1 MPYNKYRVSNK
12 ADRTLDGIVF
22 ASKLEMN
29 RYSFLKM
36 MESAGKISKLQRQFH
51 FTLVEKFSCQG
62 IKYRAV
68 VYKAD
73 FSYDNSNRQWIIED
87 AKGFETPEYKIK
99 RAMLLSKPH
108 DFLFYEIKDANEIG
122 GIEIEKGVKR

>member
-22 ASKLEMN
+22 ASKLECS
-29 RYSFLKM
+29 RYAFLRTL
-36 MESAGKISKLQRQFH
+36 ERASRITDLKLQPEFE
-51 FTLVEKFSCQG
+51 LIPKFECQG

-68 VYKAD
+68 KYIAD
-73 FSYDNSNRQWIIED
+73 FEYYRFGKRVVEDVKGKVLDSYR
-87 AKGFETPEYKIK
+87 IK

-122 GIEIEKGVKR
+122 GIELIKE